1 MVVVKVSNLLTGLFN
16 GVQLFVWSSISVIWT
31 CLEGTHTVYYM
42 HKHLKC
48 GKSKRFKIIFQNIK
62 YGMVVTNW
70 ETYVWWLCSKAKPLG
85 CQVFMVK
92 RLVEINMCTQ
102 EMKKLNVLLFSFIRM
117 CLFLL
122 VCLHIMLWVIVLTS
136 QNKTQIHVWSQFPIL
151 LAQILF
157 LATHYELRSPY
168 RE

>member
-1 MVVVKVSNLLTGLFN
+1 
-16 GVQLFVWSSISVIWT
+16 
-31 CLEGTHTVYYM
+31 
-42 HKHLKC
+42 
-48 GKSKRFKIIFQNIK
+48 
-62 YGMVVTNW
+62 
-70 ETYVWWLCSKAKPLG
+70 
-85 CQVFMVK
+85 MVK

-102 EMKKLNVLLFSFIRM
+102 EMKNLNVLLFSFIRM

-122 VCLHIMLWVIVLTS
+122 VCLHIYALSYCANIPKENTNTCMKS
-136 QNKTQIHVWSQFPIL
+136 NL